1 MTAPFFFPENASGS
15 GWGGPVHDLRE
26 NSCVLPRIAYN
37 SAAGV
42 QQTGREACL
51 RCAWGFLT
59 WAAKPSVR
67 KSLTPQKTFPKAASY
82 TLLPVACLHYYGIS
96 SPEVPRCWFDIFRH

>member
-1 MTAPFFFPENASGS
+1 MTAPFFSFPKMRREAVGAAR
-15 GWGGPVHDLRE
+15 VHDLRE

-42 QQTGREACL
+42 QQTGRDAC

-67 KSLTPQKTFPKAASY
+67 KSLTPQKK
-82 TLLPVACLHYYGIS
+82 TLMQQTP
-96 SPEVPRCWFDIFRH
+96 